1 MFLTPH
7 RKLEVVKLSKEGTS
21 KAETGRKLLGL
32 LCQTVSQVAIR
43 KEKFLK
49 ECKGTAPVNT

>member
-7 RKLEVVKLSKEGTS
+7 QKLEVVKLSKEGTS
-21 KAETGRKLLGL
+21 KAETGRKLGL
-32 LCQTVSQVAIR
+32 LCQTVSQVAVR